1 MKRLN
6 FGPDGRL
13 LSVDGKFSSFPSEQS
28 KNNGNERERT
38 GEKAS
43 ELKRSDSLEFLKDDG
58 EEKTES
64 VFDRK
69 FWSLYRKE
77 KNLEPLKFSNGKTQE
92 DVVQEIVELIEKG
105 KKVIFLHGVCGTGKS
120 AIALNIARALGKT
133 AIVVPVKGLQK
144 QYEQDYMGNMHL
156 TKRTGKKMKIAMIT
170 GRENHDS
177 IIEPG
182 KSCAHPYLPDTI
194 KIVERNKDKLK
205 RFYQENPFVSSNAP
219 PSMKRLRRISIAPAN
234 PYWSPILP
242 AEIEINQLRDAEKK
256 KYLGMRNREF
266 IFYHRKK
273 GCSYYDQYL
282 AYLDADVV
290 IFNSAKYLAEVSLG
304 RKPQTEVDI
313 IDEAD
318 EFLDK
323 FSNSVELNLTRLAA
337 ALRTLVTDSEKAKSS
352 IKKAVSLID
361 IEETNK
367 RALGINEGKVYPIEE
382 TKIGEILKEFL
393 FNPELEAEIEIDDMN
408 YGNAALEA
416 AKDFYDSL
424 KDTYLTYR
432 KEEDNLFARL
442 VTTNLAK
449 KFKEIVDG
457 NKALVLMSGTLH
469 SDEVLRNIFG
479 IEDYGRVEAETLN
492 QGSIEIM
499 KTGKEF
505 DCRYANFYSGRYTR
519 EEYLQVLENVV
530 ARAEKPALVHVN
542 AFSDLPNLGEAM
554 ANKILNLSSSE
565 ELKTAQGNDKTGEAI
580 IEFKKGKN
588 DTLFTTKCS
597 RGIDFPGDTC
607 KSVVFTKYPNPNV
620 KDTFWQILEKTHP
633 DYYWEFY
640 RDKAR
645 REFLQRIYRAVRSK
659 DDHVYVLSPDSRVL
673 DAVRLLQEEE
683 LGKK

>member
-6 FGPDGRL
+6 FDPDGRL
-13 LSVDGKFSSFPSEQS
+13 VGVDGEFASFS
-28 KNNGNERERT
+28 NGQEERT
-38 GEKAS
+38 GD
-43 ELKRSDSLEFLKDDG
+43 LKTSDSLEFLN
-58 EEKTES
+58 EEKVSNES
-64 VFDRK
+64 PERK
-69 FWSLYRKE
+69 HWSLYK
-77 KNLEPLKFSNGKTQE
+77 KGKLLEPLTFSNGKTQE
-92 DVVQEIVELIEKG
+92 DVVREIVELINRG

-133 AIVVPVKGLQK
+133 SIVVPVKGLQK
-144 QYEQDYMGNMHL
+144 QYEEDYMGNMYL
-156 TKRTGKKMKIAMIT
+156 TKKGKKMKIAMIT

-177 IIEPG
+177 LIEPG
-182 KSCAHPYLPDTI
+182 KSCAYPYLPDTI
-194 KIVERNKDKLK
+194 KIVDRNKDKLK
-205 RFYQENPFVSSNAP
+205 KFYMDNPYISNPAP
-219 PSMKRLRRISIAPAN
+219 PTLRRLKRISIAPAN

-242 AEIEINQLRDAEKK
+242 AEIELNQLRDAQKK
-256 KYLGMRNREF
+256 KYLGMRDREF

-282 AYLDADVV
+282 AYVEADVI

-304 RKPQTEVDI
+304 RKPACAVDI

-323 FSNSVELNLTRLAA
+323 FSNSIELNLTRLDA
-337 ALRTLVTDSEKAKSS
+337 ALRMLVTDGERARESV
-352 IKKAVSLID
+352 KKITNLIE
-361 IEETNK
+361 IEETQK
-367 RALGINEGKVYPIEE
+367 RALGINEDKVYPISE

-393 FNPELEAEIEIDDMN
+393 FNPELEVEIEMDDTN

-416 AKDFYDSL
+416 AKDFHDSL

-432 KEEDNLFARL
+432 KEEDNLLVRL

-469 SDEVLRNIFG
+469 NEEVLRNIFG
-479 IEDYGRVEAETLN
+479 IEDFGRVEAETLN

-499 KTGKEF
+499 RTGKEF
-505 DCRYANFYSGRYTR
+505 DCRWSNFYSGRYTR
-519 EEYLQVLENVV
+519 EDYLKALEKVV
-530 ARAEKPALVHVN
+530 MRAEKPALVHVN
-542 AFSDLPNLGEAM
+542 AYSDLPTIDEA
-554 ANKILNLSSSE
+554 AAHRILNLSSSE
-565 ELKTAQGNDKTGEAI
+565 DLKILQDNDRGGESI
-580 IEFKKGKN
+580 VDFKKGKSQ
-588 DTLFTTKCS
+588 TLFTTKCS

-633 DYYWEFY
+633 NYYWEFY

-659 DDHVYVLSPDSRVL
+659 TDHVYVLSPDSRVL
-673 DAVRLLQEEE
+673 DAVREMQLSE

>member
-1 MKRLN
+1 MRGKKRENLDIL
-6 FGPDGRL
+6 G
-13 LSVDGKFSSFPSEQS
+13 FSEKKSTNENESE
-28 KNNGNERERT
+28 EIRT
-38 GEKAS
+38 S
-43 ELKRSDSLEFLKDDG
+43 ENLEFLK
-58 EEKTES
+58 EEVKVENKS
-64 VFDRK
+64 DRT
-69 FWSLYRKE
+69 FWSLYREDKV
-77 KNLEPLKFSNGKTQE
+77 LEPLKFSNGKTQE
-92 DVVQEIVELIEKG
+92 DVVKEVVDLIENG
-105 KKVIFLHGVCGTGKS
+105 KRVIFLHGVCGTGKS

-156 TKRTGKKMKIAMIT
+156 IKRNGKRMKIAMIT

-182 KSCAHPYLPDTI
+182 KSCAYPFLPDTI

-205 RFYQENPFVSSNAP
+205 KFYLENPFVSNSAP
-219 PSMKRLRRISIAPAN
+219 PSLKRLKRISIAPAN
-234 PYWSPILP
+234 PYWGPILP
-242 AEIEINQLRDAEKK
+242 AEIEINQLRDAKKK
-256 KYLGMRNREF
+256 KYLGMKDREF
-266 IFYHRKK
+266 IFYHRKQ

-282 AYLDADVV
+282 AYLEADVI

-304 RKPQTEVDI
+304 RKPSTEVDI

-337 ALRTLVTDSEKAKSS
+337 ALKILMPDSERAKNS
-352 IKKAVSLID
+352 IKKIMNLID
-361 IEETNK
+361 LEETNK
-367 RALGINEGKVYPIEE
+367 RALGVNEEKVYGIEE
-382 TKIGEILKEFL
+382 TKIGDMLKEFM
-393 FNPELEAEIEIDDMN
+393 FNPELEVEIELDDTN

-416 AKDFYDSL
+416 ARDFHDSL

-432 KEEDNLFARL
+432 KEDDNLLVRL

-449 KFKEIVDG
+449 KFNEIVDG

-469 SDEVLRNIFG
+469 NDEVLKNIFG

-505 DCRYANFYSGRYTR
+505 DCRWANFYSGRYTR
-519 EEYLQVLENVV
+519 EEYLKVLEHVV

-542 AFSDLPNLGEAM
+542 AFSDLPNIEEA
-554 ANKILNLSSSE
+554 ATHQILNLSSSE
-565 ELKTAQGNDKTGEAI
+565 DLKIAQENDKNGDAI
-580 IEFKKGKN
+580 LEFKKGKN
-588 DTLFTTKCS
+588 NTLFTTKCS

-620 KDTFWQILEKTHP
+620 KDTFWQILEKTHA

-673 DAVRLLQEEE
+673 DAVRELQEQE
-683 LGKK
+683 LGK

>member
-1 MKRLN
+1 MKRVG
-6 FGPDGRL
+6 FDSDGKL
-13 LSVDGKFSSFPSEQS
+13 VSVDGAFTKFSSKKEPDEEVFEL
-28 KNNGNERERT
+28 R
-38 GEKAS
+38 KA
-43 ELKRSDSLEFLKDDG
+43 DSLEFLK
-58 EEKTES
+58 E
-64 VFDRK
+64 FDEVKNGAERK
-69 FWSLYRKE
+69 YWSLYKDE
-77 KNLEPLKFSNGKTQE
+77 NLLEPLRFSNGKTQE
-92 DVVQEIVELIEKG
+92 DVVREIVELIQKG

-120 AIALNIARALGKT
+120 AIALNIARALGKA

-144 QYEQDYMGNMHL
+144 QYEQDYMGNMYL
-156 TKRTGKKMKIAMIT
+156 SKNGKRMKIAMIT

-177 IIEPG
+177 VIELG
-182 KSCAHPYLPDTI
+182 KSCAYPYLPDTI
-194 KIVERNKDKLK
+194 KIVDRNKEKLK
-205 RFYQENPFVSSNAP
+205 RFYVDNPFVSGGAP
-219 PSMKRLRRISIAPAN
+219 PSIGKLRRISIAPAN

-242 AEIEINQLRDAEKK
+242 AEIELNQLRDAKKK
-256 KYLGMRNREF
+256 KYVGMRDREF

-282 AYLDADVV
+282 AYIEADVI

-304 RKPQTEVDI
+304 RKPSTEVDI

-337 ALRTLVTDSEKAKSS
+337 ALRSLVIDSEKAKKS
-352 IKKAVSLID
+352 IKTVVNLIEL
-361 IEETNK
+361 EETQK
-367 RALGINEGKVYPIEE
+367 RALGINESKVYGIEE
-382 TKIGEILKEFL
+382 TRICEILKEFM
-393 FNPELEAEIEIDDMN
+393 FNPELEVEIELDDLN

-416 AKDFYDSL
+416 ARDFHDSL
-424 KDTYLTYR
+424 KDTFVTYR
-432 KEEDNLFARL
+432 KEEDHLFVRL

-469 SDEVLRNIFG
+469 SDEVLKNIFG
-479 IEDYGRVEAETLN
+479 IEEFGKVEAEALN

-505 DCRYANFYSGRYTR
+505 DCRYANFYSGRFTR
-519 EEYLQVLENVV
+519 EGYLRALEHVV

-542 AFSDLPNLGEAM
+542 AYNDLPSIEETALH
-554 ANKILNLSSSE
+554 KIINISSSE
-565 ELKTAQGNDKTGEAI
+565 ELKVAQENDKNGDAI
-580 IEFKKGKN
+580 IEFKQGKN
-588 DTLFTTKCS
+588 NVLFTTKCS

-607 KSVVFTKYPNPNV
+607 KSIVFTKYPNPNV

-633 DYYWEFY
+633 DYFWEFY
-640 RDKAR
+640 KDKAR

-673 DAVRLLQEEE
+673 NAVRELQEKG
-683 LGKK
+683 LGQ

>member
-1 MKRLN
+1 MRGKKRGDLGIFDFSMK
-6 FGPDGRL
+6 
-13 LSVDGKFSSFPSEQS
+13 KEI
-28 KNNGNERERT
+28 
-38 GEKAS
+38 EKE
-43 ELKRSDSLEFLKDDG
+43 ELKTSESLEFLKD
-58 EEKTES
+58 EEKIENVS
-64 VFDRK
+64 DRE
-69 FWSLYRKE
+69 FWSLYRGDKS
-77 KNLEPLKFSNGKTQE
+77 LDPLKFSNSKTQE
-92 DVVQEIVELIEKG
+92 DVVKEVVDLIKNG

-120 AIALNIARALGKT
+120 AIALNIARALGKSV
-133 AIVVPVKGLQK
+133 IVVPVKGLQK
-144 QYEQDYMGNMHL
+144 QYEQDYMGDMHL
-156 TKRTGKKMKIAMIT
+156 IKRDGKKMKIAMIT

-177 IIEPG
+177 IVEPG
-182 KSCAHPYLPDTI
+182 RSCAYPFLPDTI

-205 RFYQENPFVSSNAP
+205 KFYLENPFITNTAL
-219 PSMKRLRRISIAPAN
+219 PSTKRLKRISIAPAN

-242 AEIEINQLRDAEKK
+242 AEIELNQLRDAKKK
-256 KYLGMRNREF
+256 KYVGMKGREF
-266 IFYHRKK
+266 IFYHRKD

-282 AYLDADVV
+282 AYLESDVI
-290 IFNSAKYLAEVSLG
+290 IFNSAKYLAEVALG
-304 RKPQTEVDI
+304 RKPETEVDI

-323 FSNSVELNLTRLAA
+323 FSNSVELNLTRLSA
-337 ALRTLVTDSEKAKSS
+337 ALKVLIPDSERAKNS
-352 IKKAVSLID
+352 IKKIVGLID
-361 IEETNK
+361 LEETNK
-367 RALGINEGKVYPIEE
+367 RVLGINEEKVYGIEE
-382 TKIGEILKEFL
+382 TKIGEILKEFM
-393 FNPELEAEIEIDDMN
+393 FNPELEVEIELDEMN
-408 YGNAALEA
+408 YGNSALEA
-416 AKDFYDSL
+416 ARDFHDSL

-432 KEEDNLFARL
+432 KEEDNLFVRL

-469 SDEVLRNIFG
+469 NDEVLRNIFG

-505 DCRYANFYSGRYTR
+505 DCRWANFYSGRYTR
-519 EEYLQVLENVV
+519 EEYLRVLEYVV
-530 ARAEKPALVHVN
+530 ARAEKPTLVHVN
-542 AFSDLPNLGEAM
+542 AFSDLPSMQEAVEHQ
-554 ANKILNLSSSE
+554 ILNLSSSE
-565 ELKTAQGNDKTGEAI
+565 DLKIAQENDKNGEAI

-588 DTLFTTKCS
+588 NTLFTTKCS

-607 KSVVFTKYPNPNV
+607 KSVIFTKYPNPNV

-633 DYYWEFY
+633 DYYWAFY

-673 DAVRLLQEEE
+673 DAVRELQEAE

>member
-6 FGPDGRL
+6 FSSDGRL
-13 LSVDGKFSSFPSEQS
+13 IGVDGNFKGYS
-28 KNNGNERERT
+28 REKDV
-38 GEKAS
+38 EESAN
-43 ELKRSDSLEFLKDDG
+43 ELKKSDSLEFLR
-58 EEKTES
+58 EEVVGGSASDE
-64 VFDRK
+64 K
-69 FWSLYRKE
+69 FWSLY
-77 KNLEPLKFSNGKTQE
+77 KNGRALAPLKFSNGKTQE
-92 DVVQEIVELIEKG
+92 DVVKEIIDLIEHG

-133 AIVVPVKGLQK
+133 SIVVPVKGLQK
-144 QYEQDYMGNMHL
+144 QYEQDYMGNMYL
-156 TKRTGKKMKIAMIT
+156 MKKDGKKMKIAMIT

-182 KSCAHPYLPDTI
+182 KSCAYPYLPDTI
-194 KIVERNKDKLK
+194 KLVERNKDKLK
-205 RFYQENPFVSSNAP
+205 KFYLENPFINNNVP
-219 PSMKRLRRISIAPAN
+219 PSLRKLKRISIAPAN

-242 AEIEINQLRDAEKK
+242 AEIELNQLKDAHKK
-256 KYLGMRNREF
+256 KYVGMNDREF

-282 AYLDADVV
+282 AYLEADVI
-290 IFNSAKYLAEVSLG
+290 IFNSAKYVAEVALG
-304 RKPQTEVDI
+304 RKPRTEVDI

-323 FSNSVELNLTRLAA
+323 FSNSVELNLTRLTS
-337 ALRTLVTDSEKAKSS
+337 ALKMLMPDSERAKNS
-352 IKKAVSLID
+352 IKKIVNLID
-361 IEETNK
+361 LEETNK
-367 RALGINEGKVYPIEE
+367 RALGINEEKVYPIEE
-382 TKIGEILKEFL
+382 TKIGEILKEFM
-393 FNPELEAEIEIDDMN
+393 FNPELEVEIELDDMN

-416 AKDFYDSL
+416 ARDFHDSL
-424 KDTYLTYR
+424 KDTFLTYR
-432 KEEDNLFARL
+432 KEEDNILVRL

-449 KFKEIVDG
+449 KFKEIVNG

-479 IEDYGRVEAETLN
+479 IEDFGRVEAETLN

-499 KTGKEF
+499 KTGREF
-505 DCRYANFYSGRYTR
+505 DCRWANFYSGRYTR
-519 EEYLQVLENVV
+519 EDYLKVLEHVV

-542 AFSDLPNLGEAM
+542 AYSDLPNIEESTLHQ
-554 ANKILNLSSSE
+554 ILNLSSSE
-565 ELKTAQGNDKTGEAI
+565 DLKIAQENDKNGESI
-580 IEFKKGKN
+580 LDFKKGKTH
-588 DTLFTTKCS
+588 TLFTTKCS

-633 DYYWEFY
+633 NYYWEFY

-673 DAVRLLQEEE
+673 EAVRELQEQE
-683 LGKK
+683 LGKR